1 MASTTPLRAPWVTF
15 GGAASPD
22 DFKWELYNIKQD
34 FSQASNLAASNPAKL
49 KELQAAFDVEAKKY
63 NVFPLDSSFA
73 ERADPAI
80 RPSLTRGRN
89 QFTYYPGMIRIPEG
103 SAPDFKNRSWAI
115 AAEVVIPDSGAA
127 SGVLATMGG
136 RFGGWGLFLQDSKP
150 TFAYALS
157 NQPEHK
163 FRISSDK
170 PLPPGPHVVRVG
182 FAYEGGGIGKG
193 ATATLFVDGQPV
205 AEGKIP
211 QTIRVRFS
219 LDETFDIGM
228 DTGTPVVED
237 YVDKMPFAFTGTLK
251 KFVVILE
258 PEKLTPEERKALR
271 EAEAKAHMGVH

>member
-1 MASTTPLRAPWVTF
+1 
-15 GGAASPD
+15 
-22 DFKWELYNIKQD
+22 
-34 FSQASNLAASNPAKL
+34 
-49 KELQAAFDVEAKKY
+49 
-63 NVFPLDSSFA
+63 
-73 ERADPAI
+73 
-80 RPSLTRGRN
+80 
-89 QFTYYPGMIRIPEG
+89 GMIRIPEG
-103 SAPDFKNRSWAI
+103 SAPDFKNKSWAI
-115 AAEVVIPDSGAA
+115 AAEVAIQDSGTA

-163 FRISSDK
+163 FRISAAK
-170 PLPPGPHVVRVG
+170 PLPPGPHVGGVG
-182 FAYEGGGIGKG
+182 FADEGGGIGKG
-193 ATATLFVDGQPV
+193 ATATLFVDGQAV

-251 KFVVILE
+251 KFEV
-258 PEKLTPEERKALR
+258 
-271 EAEAKAHMGVH
+271 